1 MRTSVVVALLSAGL
15 AGSAS
20 AQSPTLSFSNQTLAA
35 GIDVKY
41 LPGTFISSEYM
52 AAGASGDFN
61 RDGFEDLFIL
71 SGGGANGAD
80 RLYINNGDGTFA
92 ESGAA
97 WGLTTVHRGTSIAV
111 GDYDGDGWLDVYVGS
126 AGASGAGQA
135 GQNKLYR
142 NLAGTGFVDMAAA
155 AGVPGTA
162 VDSFGCC
169 FGDYDLDGDL
179 DLFVTGFNSHKN
191 RLYRN
196 NNDGTFTDAT
206 SSSNLVGFV
215 AGVFGFAT
223 RFADMN
229 GDKYPE
235 LLISGDFGTSKY
247 LRNNGNGTFTNY
259 TLQSGTGKDENGMGG
274 SVGDWNRDG
283 LPDWYV
289 DSIHSVIVQ
298 PTWTGNK
305 LYQNNGTHTY
315 SQIAAA
321 AGVNDGGYGWGSVA
335 VDFNHDRWLDIAE
348 TNGAQWDNEW
358 VNERSRLWLNQGNG
372 SFTESSVAAG
382 FNHLGQGRGLV
393 NFDYDN
399 DGDQDL
405 IVFANNEKAQ
415 LWRNDLSGP
424 NKHWLRVALD
434 TDADA
439 GLAQHG
445 YGSTVRLTAGGI
457 TQTGFLFGGDNDQS
471 SSELKVH
478 FGLGAETLIDSLTVE
493 WNDGTTTTLKNVAV
507 DQNLTISTRWT
518 MVGGGVD
525 GTLGPITLNGEGTL
539 LPAAPTSITLD
550 GAPLSAPG
558 TLILGLS
565 AINSPF
571 KGGTLVP
578 TPSFLLDIVTD
589 PTGKLGFVVPWPAG
603 LPSGLNVW
611 FQAWFPNAGGPNGPA
626 GSNGLKAVLP

>member
-1 MRTSVVVALLSAGL
+1 MRISIVAAFLVVGL
-15 AGSAS
+15 TAPAF
-20 AQSPTLSFSNQTLAA
+20 AQSPTLSFSNQTIAS

-41 LPGTFISSEYM
+41 QPGTFTSSEYM

-71 SGGGANGAD
+71 SGGGSNGAD
-80 RLYINNGDGTFA
+80 RLYINQGNGTFL

-111 GDYDGDGWLDVYVGS
+111 ADYDGDGWLDAYVGS

-142 NLAGTGFVDMAAA
+142 NLSGTGFTDMAVA

-162 VDSFGCC
+162 VDSFGCS
-169 FGDYDLDGDL
+169 FGDYDIDGDL

-196 NNDGTFTDAT
+196 NNNGTFTDVTTA
-206 SSSNLVGFV
+206 SNLAGFV
-215 AGVFGFAT
+215 ASVFGFST

-235 LLISGDFGTSKY
+235 LLISGDFGTSRY
-247 LRNNGNGTFTNY
+247 FRNNGNGTFTNY

-274 SVGDWNRDG
+274 CVGDWNRDG
-283 LPDWYV
+283 RPDWYV
-289 DSIHSVIVQ
+289 ASIHSVIVQ
-298 PTWTGNK
+298 PGWTGNK
-305 LYQNNGTHTY
+305 LYQNNGAHSF

-321 AGVNDGGYGWGSVA
+321 AGVGDGGYGWGTVG

-348 TNGAQWDNEW
+348 TNGAQWHSEW
-358 VNERSRLWLNQGNG
+358 VNERSYLWLNQGNG
-372 SFTESSVAAG
+372 TFTESSAAVG

-405 IVFANNEKAQ
+405 IIFANNEKAQ
-415 LWRNDLSGP
+415 LWRNDLAGA
-424 NKHWLRVALD
+424 NKHWLRIALD
-434 TDADA
+434 TNAEP

-445 YGSTVRLTAGGI
+445 YGSTVRLTAGGV
-457 TQTGFLFGGDNDQS
+457 TQTGFMHGGDNVQS

-478 FGLGAETLIDSLTVE
+478 FGLGAVTLIDDITVE
-493 WNDGTTTTLKNVAV
+493 WNDGRTTKLTNVAV
-507 DQNLTISTRWT
+507 DQNLTIDTRWT
-518 MVGGGVD
+518 LVGGGVA
-525 GTLGPITLNGEGTL
+525 GTSGPITLNGQGTL
-539 LPAAPTSITLD
+539 IPTQLVTFSLS
-550 GAPLSAPG
+550 GAPASAPG
-558 TLILGLS
+558 TLFVGLS
-565 AINSPF
+565 ALNAPF
-571 KGGTLVP
+571 KGGILVP
-578 TPSFLLDIVTD
+578 SPTLSVAIATNPSGGMSL
-589 PTGKLGFVVPWPAG
+589 PVPWPSG
-603 LPSGLNVW
+603 LPTGFALW
-611 FQAWFPNAGGPNGPA
+611 FQAWFGNAGGPVGPA
-626 GSNGLKAVLP
+626 GSNGLKAVMP